1 MSDSSF
7 PKGDS
12 VEKTGQLVE
21 SDSSEE
27 LEKAKEQRL
36 QKILQEKFKIS
47 ALENLK
53 LLDINTGQKSYLRD
67 YYSEIKHIGAGSFGF
82 VVAAKDLAN
91 G

>member
-67 YYSEIKHIGAGSFGF
+67 YFSEIKYIGAGSFGF

>member
-12 VEKTGQLVE
+12 VEKIGQLVE

-53 LLDINTGQKSYLRD
+53 LLDINTG
-67 YYSEIKHIGAGSFGF
+67 
-82 VVAAKDLAN
+82 
-91 G
+91 

>member
-53 LLDINTGQKSYLRD
+53 LLDINTGQKSYLR